1 MRWSAWR
8 RRHQAAPADA
18 TTSGDVNG
26 VAGSASGSCGVP
38 MQGAPRGDSA
48 LVDGAQPARMP
59 FDAEQYIRR
68 SPEGPV
74 FRRSILAGH
83 RDSPRHD
90 VYEYAG
96 AIAFLARWP
105 VLLGR
110 CPAAPKRHVEHW
122 VDDLDKNE
130 FVDLQRVVH
139 RVARALAASVRSGQ
153 LEGGRDRARTRLPT

>member
-1 MRWSAWR
+1 
-8 RRHQAAPADA
+8 
-18 TTSGDVNG
+18 
-26 VAGSASGSCGVP
+26 
-38 MQGAPRGDSA
+38 
-48 LVDGAQPARMP
+48 MP

-74 FRRSILAGH
+74 FRRSVLAGH

-90 VYEYAG
+90 VCENAG
-96 AIAFLARWP
+96 AMAFLASWP

-110 CPAAPKRHVEHW
+110 CLAAPKRHVERW

-139 RVARALAASVRSGQ
+139 RVARALAASVPTERMHWLSLGSYQGDAHLHWHVAALPPGVPYEQQQ
-153 LEGGRDRARTRLPT
+153 LVQSPPAAASWT